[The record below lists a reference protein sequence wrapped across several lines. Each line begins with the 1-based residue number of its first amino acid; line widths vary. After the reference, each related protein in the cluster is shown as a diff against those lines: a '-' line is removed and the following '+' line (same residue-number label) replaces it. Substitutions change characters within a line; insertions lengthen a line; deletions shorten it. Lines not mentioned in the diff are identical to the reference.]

1 MKKFILSLFAALFL
15 LALQVEAQI
24 PCSSNFT
31 TTFLSSSN
39 VKFIPTVQYS
49 APTTYHVW
57 TFGDGTPDSTTVSPT
72 HNYTSPG
79 TYVVKHKIQIS
90 SNGTNI
96 FCNDSTLQTITI
108 SAPCTLQA
116 SFTSSPVASNPLT
129 IIFQSTSIGAA
140 PGDSILWTFGDG
152 TATQSSSLNTSHTYA
167 SPGTYNACLRIVK
180 MLPNG
185 GGVSNC
191 ISDICHPVVIPTSTT
206 CQVQANFNLVPT
218 AGTTNPLLQYFANTS
233 INIVATD
240 SIRWTFG
247 DGASAS
253 TFNAS
258 HTYAN
263 YGVYNVCLRV
273 IKRNPNGVLIPT
285 CVSEYCR
292 LDTIVAPTP
301 QCSVQAAFNIVPTT
315 GLNPLVQY
323 FANTSTNIVATD
335 SIRWTFGDG
344 TGASTFNA
352 SHTYANYGTYNV
364 CLRVIKRINGVLQP
378 NCVSEV
384 CRFDTIAAPPCSV
397 QAGFSIGAPN
407 SLAQSFVNLSTG
419 AASSDS
425 IRWTFGDGTPPSNS
439 YNATHTYA
447 TYGNYNVCLR
457 IIKRINGVL
466 QPNCVSEICRVDS
479 IFAPVNPCNIQAY
492 FVRTGDTTVIP
503 SIIQFTNQSQGVQAG
518 DTIRWHFGDGGY
530 ATGNNPTHTYTA
542 PGTYNVCITIIRPY
556 AYAGAVPC
564 IREYCKTI
572 TILQATTVCNVVEI
586 LILFLI
592 QLLLLPIVM

>member
-1 MKKFILSLFAALFL
+1 MPFYISLKLLPKQPRMKKFILSLFAALFL

-344 TGASTFNA
+344 SGASTFNA
-352 SHTYANYGTYNV
+352 SHTYANYGVYNV

-384 CRFDTIAAPPCSV
+384 CHLDTIAAP
-397 QAGFSIGAPN
+397 
-407 SLAQSFVNLSTG
+407 
-419 AASSDS
+419 
-425 IRWTFGDGTPPSNS
+425 
-439 YNATHTYA
+439 
-447 TYGNYNVCLR
+447 
-457 IIKRINGVL
+457 INT
-466 QPNCVSEICRVDS
+466 
-479 IFAPVNPCNIQAY
+479 CNIQAY
-492 FVRTGDTTVIP
+492 FIRTGDTTLIP
-503 SIIQFTNQSQGVQAG
+503 SIIKFTNQSQGVQAG